1 MKKLLSTIEILFVF
15 FIFILPPLFAGP
27 QKAVHPLQI
36 KLSAYSAGMFV
47 SCFFLFLIHFDLY
60 SKKYLNSSKTNIFLL
75 HSLVLTGFG
84 TLVLV
89 SAVFQALSLFLIRK
103 AGGTAVTS
111 VLFPSSV
118 LGWFSLIL
126 SIIFMAF
133 NEEFLY
139 RFFIP
144 DYVSSFFDKKFTLIF
159 EVLALLI
166 FAFSH
171 RYLGLCGIFNALTSG
186 LILRLLFV
194 KTKNIW
200 ILTGIHFFYNLF
212 TVFISAVL

>member
-27 QKAVHPLQI
+27 KTSVLPLQI

-60 SKKYLNSSKTNIFLL
+60 SKKYLNSPKTNIFLL
-75 HSLVLTGFG
+75 HSLVLIGFG

-89 SAVFQALSLFLIRK
+89 SAVFQALSVFLIRK
-103 AGGTAVTS
+103 NGGTFSSS
-111 VLFPSSV
+111 VVFPSSFF
-118 LGWFSLIL
+118 GWISLFL

-144 DYVSSFFDKKFTLIF
+144 DYVSSFFDKKFALIF
-159 EVLALLI
+159 ELFAVII

-171 RYLGLCGIFNALTSG
+171 RYLGICGIFNALCCG

-194 KTKNIW
+194 KIKNIW

>member
-15 FIFILPPLFAGP
+15 FIFILPPLFVSP
-27 QKAVHPLQI
+27 QKNIQPLQI
-36 KLSAYSAGMFV
+36 KLSAYSVGMFI
-47 SCFFLFLIHFDLY
+47 SCVFLFLIHFEFY
-60 SKKYLNSSKTNIFLL
+60 SKKYLNSPKTNILLL
-75 HSLVLTGFG
+75 HSLILVGFG

-89 SAVFQALSLFLIRK
+89 SAVFQALSVFLIRK
-103 AGGTAVTS
+103 SGEIASSG

-118 LGWFSLIL
+118 LGWLSLLFSLGL
-126 SIIFMAF
+126 MSF

-144 DYVSSFFDKKFTLIF
+144 DVVSSFFDKKFTLFF
-159 EVLALLI
+159 ELFAIIV

-171 RYLGLCGIFNALTSG
+171 RYLGLCGIFNALICGS
-186 LILRLLFV
+186 ILRLLFV

-200 ILTGIHFFYNLF
+200 ISSGIHFFYNLF